1 MCKIFVVL
9 GGIAAATA
17 FGLWSASTVANSRVG
32 KAEVVAAS
40 AAIAPHELMGQLGRS
55 IPAELLGRILSGW
68 CRIRAVEFWTHHS
81 ARLPLDRCEPAA

>member
-40 AAIAPHELMGQLGRS
+40 AAIAPHELMVKLGRS
-55 IPAELLGRILSGW
+55 IPAELLGRILS
-68 CRIRAVEFWTHHS
+68 E
-81 ARLPLDRCEPAA
+81 